1 MDLYG
6 YETGFD
12 MFSIMFFIV
21 FALIVGT
28 IIINAI
34 KGISEWSNNNKQPIL
49 DINCKVVSKRISVS
63 HTNSHTDSSG
73 VHHGSSSHTSY
84 YVTFEFESK
93 DRTEFCVNG
102 KEYGMIAEGDYG
114 KLKFQGTRFIEFSK
128 KVPQSEVLF
137 IYYSLSSS
145 STLIL
150 NSLSCSSS
158 ATAGAFVIGQTALW
172 FLGNA
177 ITSFMLLV
185 PASIIINLSIPN
197 AIPA

>member
-28 IIINAI
+28 INAI

-93 DRTEFCVNG
+93 DRTEFRVNG

-114 KLKFQGTRFIEFSK
+114 KLKFQGTRFLEFNR
-128 KVPQSEVLF
+128 
-137 IYYSLSSS
+137 I
-145 STLIL
+145 
-150 NSLSCSSS
+150 
-158 ATAGAFVIGQTALW
+158 
-172 FLGNA
+172 
-177 ITSFMLLV
+177 
-185 PASIIINLSIPN
+185 
-197 AIPA
+197 

>member
-34 KGISEWSNNNKQPIL
+34 KCISEWSNNNKQPIL

-63 HTNSHTDSSG
+63 HTNSHTDTSA
-73 VHHGSSSHTSY
+73 SSHTSY

-114 KLKFQGTRFIEFSK
+114 KLKFQGTR
-128 KVPQSEVLF
+128 
-137 IYYSLSSS
+137 
-145 STLIL
+145 IL
-150 NSLSCSSS
+150 VFNR
-158 ATAGAFVIGQTALW
+158 I
-172 FLGNA
+172 
-177 ITSFMLLV
+177 
-185 PASIIINLSIPN
+185 
-197 AIPA
+197 

>member
-6 YETGFD
+6 YETGFN

-34 KGISEWSNNNKQPIL
+34 KGMPESSNNNKQPIL

-63 HTNSHTDSSG
+63 HTNSHTDTSA
-73 VHHGSSSHTSY
+73 SSHTSY

-114 KLKFQGTRFIEFSK
+114 KLKFQGTRFLEFNR
-128 KVPQSEVLF
+128 
-137 IYYSLSSS
+137 I
-145 STLIL
+145 
-150 NSLSCSSS
+150 
-158 ATAGAFVIGQTALW
+158 
-172 FLGNA
+172 
-177 ITSFMLLV
+177 
-185 PASIIINLSIPN
+185 
-197 AIPA
+197 

>member
-1 MDLYG
+1 MVNLSFK
-6 YETGFD
+6 E
-12 MFSIMFFIV
+12 
-21 FALIVGT
+21 
-28 IIINAI
+28 
-34 KGISEWSNNNKQPIL
+34 L
-49 DINCKVVSKRISVS
+49 DFLN
-63 HTNSHTDSSG
+63 
-73 VHHGSSSHTSY
+73 
-84 YVTFEFESK
+84 
-93 DRTEFCVNG
+93 
-102 KEYGMIAEGDYG
+102 
-114 KLKFQGTRFIEFSK
+114 LIEFSK

-185 PASIIINLSIPN
+185 PVVLHLLLLEHLSLDKLHFGF
-197 AIPA
+197 

>member
-63 HTNSHTDSSG
+63 HTNSHTDTSD
-73 VHHGSSSHTSY
+73 SSHTSK

-114 KLKFQGTRFIEFSK
+114 KLKFQGTRFLEFNR
-128 KVPQSEVLF
+128 
-137 IYYSLSSS
+137 I
-145 STLIL
+145 
-150 NSLSCSSS
+150 
-158 ATAGAFVIGQTALW
+158 
-172 FLGNA
+172 
-177 ITSFMLLV
+177 
-185 PASIIINLSIPN
+185 
-197 AIPA
+197 